1 MDLTGQGLADFAKS
15 KLGTPYVYGAKLSYG
30 VFTQG
35 QLNSLAR
42 SYPSTFTCTYIA
54 KAKKYVGRVC
64 TDCSGLI
71 SGYTGRLMGSAQM
84 YSTASKRIPIA
95 QIESMP
101 VGAVMWKSGHVG
113 VYQGD
118 GKVVEAKGINY
129 GTIESNVKDTAWKY
143 GLLYDYINYDSAPSE
158 KPSSGGN
165 GVKNEHTSTGK
176 NPYPQPVNKIIK
188 KGNTGTDVKW
198 VQWEL
203 EEAGYDLSAS
213 GGIDG
218 KFGATTDKYVKAFQ
232 KSCKLTQDGQVGPKT
247 QKAFINNKTKAG
259 NPYPQPVNK
268 IIKKGN
274 TGTDVKWVQWE
285 LEEAGYDLS
294 ASGGI
299 DGKFGATTDKY
310 VKAFQKSCKLTQ
322 DGQVGP
328 KTQKAFINN

>member
-247 QKAFINNKTKAG
+247 QKAFINN
-259 NPYPQPVNK
+259 
-268 IIKKGN
+268 
-274 TGTDVKWVQWE
+274 
-285 LEEAGYDLS
+285 
-294 ASGGI
+294 
-299 DGKFGATTDKY
+299 
-310 VKAFQKSCKLTQ
+310 
-322 DGQVGP
+322 
-328 KTQKAFINN
+328 